1 MAEFDWW
8 LLVLGLVV
16 GGGLVYLVLAEN
28 ARREADLEVR
38 ELEAEASFISERL
51 ADVGLDVSQPTVAD
65 VLREHR
71 AYLHLPPPDAIV
83 SSEEEAL
90 EPYEAIEAFE
100 AIETVRRT
108 EPREPIEPRD
118 PLEAREPVEPRE
130 PADPRTTREAR
141 T

>member
-16 GGGLVYLVLAEN
+16 GGGLVYLVLSES
-28 ARREADLEVR
+28 ARREADLEAS

-51 ADVGLDVSQPTVAD
+51 GDLGLDLSQPEVAE

-71 AYLHLPPPDAIV
+71 AYLRLPPPDAI
-83 SSEEEAL
+83 L
-90 EPYEAIEAFE
+90 
-100 AIETVRRT
+100 T
-108 EPREPIEPRD
+108 EPDEAAIAPAAPLAAPPAAQHSEPA
-118 PLEAREPVEPRE
+118 EARP
-130 PADPRTTREAR
+130 TREAQ

>member
-28 ARREADLEVR
+28 ARREADLEAR

-51 ADVGLDVSQPTVAD
+51 ADVGLDVSRPTVAD

-71 AYLHLPPPDAIV
+71 AYLRLPPPDAIV

-90 EPYEAIEAFE
+90 EPYQAIESFE
-100 AIETVRRT
+100 AL
-108 EPREPIEPRD
+108 P
-118 PLEAREPVEPRE
+118 PVEPDAPVERRE
-130 PADPRTTREAR
+130 PADTRPPREAR

>member
-16 GGGLVYLVLAEN
+16 GGGLVYLVLAES
-28 ARREADLEVR
+28 ARRETDLEAR

-83 SSEEEAL
+83 GSEEEAL
-90 EPYEAIEAFE
+90 EPYQAIEAFE
-100 AIETVRRT
+100 AIE
-108 EPREPIEPRD
+108 PAGPIAPDTRSAHA
-118 PLEAREPVEPRE
+118 PKPARPAAE
-130 PADPRTTREAR
+130 PADTRPPREAR

>member
-28 ARREADLEVR
+28 ARREADLEAG

-51 ADVGLDVSQPTVAD
+51 ADAGLDLTQPEVAE

-71 AYLHLPPPDAIV
+71 SYLKLPPPDAIV
-83 SSEEEAL
+83 TEVDEG
-90 EPYEAIEAFE
+90 FE
-100 AIETVRRT
+100 AAEPPAAEPPAVTVREPT
-108 EPREPIEPRD
+108 ETRPP
-118 PLEAREPVEPRE
+118 
-130 PADPRTTREAR
+130 REAR

>member
-16 GGGLVYLVLAEN
+16 GGGLVYLVLSES
-28 ARREADLEVR
+28 ARREGDLEAN

-51 ADVGLDVSQPTVAD
+51 GDLGLDLSQPEVAE

-71 AYLHLPPPDAIV
+71 AYLRLPPPDVIV
-83 SSEEEAL
+83 S
-90 EPYEAIEAFE
+90 EPDASPERAAGPTLAPLAPVAPIAPAPEP
-100 AIETVRRT
+100 T
-108 EPREPIEPRD
+108 EPRP
-118 PLEAREPVEPRE
+118 
-130 PADPRTTREAR
+130 TREAR